1 LRPALLLALVLCIAG
16 CRGEAP
22 AHETDVSPAIP
33 FRLDGTL
40 RFLRADGTPITGIGI
55 EIAETDSARTRGL
68 MGRDSIPAQVGML
81 FVMPTEEIQTFWM
94 ANTPR
99 SLDIIFVGSDSR
111 IVSVGKY
118 TRPYSTDGV
127 TSTGPAKYIVEVA
140 AGFADAHGLIPGD
153 LISWARNDAGA
164 PAYVD
169 GLPTPAPD
177 TATPP

>member
-1 LRPALLLALVLCIAG
+1 MFRILIAAVAALCLAG
-16 CRGEAP
+16 CRDEAP
-22 AHETDVSPAIP
+22 APEPDVTQSIP

-40 RFLRADGTPITGIGI
+40 RFLRADGTAITGIAI
-55 EIAETDSARTRGL
+55 EIAESDSARTRGL
-68 MGRDSIPAQVGML
+68 MGRDSIPPQVGML
-81 FVMPTEEIQTFWM
+81 FVMPTEEVQTFWM

-111 IVSVGKY
+111 IVSIGKY
-118 TRPYSTDGV
+118 TRPFSTDGV

-164 PAYVD
+164 PAFVD
-169 GLPTPAPD
+169 GVPGEAMSD
-177 TATPP
+177 E